1 MAESI
6 MSGLFGITPE
16 AYQAQQNRQAL
27 AQSAELAQLDP
38 FASARTSLIYGGRQL
53 GSAIGGALGAEDP
66 QLRIISARNA
76 VMREVDPNNPISLQ
90 NAIQRLSS
98 AGDQAGALQLSDYLR
113 KAQGDYALIQQR
125 TAEKMTNEQR
135 NALSFAAS
143 VAPQGTPEFNQAYQ
157 TKLNELI
164 TKPEATSN
172 EMKNAYAFAKS
183 KFPIGSPEFNE
194 LYSNE
199 LARLT
204 TKETAPSIDKVGIAE
219 TTREPVYFDKKAN
232 EQFIMKADATGK
244 MVRVPYSGG
253 IDQTTSKTNLSVSQ
267 KQEEEFS
274 KRRGFTQA
282 NALDEASNLA
292 RGGSLALGSIRSM
305 KEQDAS
311 GQLFTGPLATSY
323 VGATN
328 LLASVGLLS
337 KEQTAKLTSSQ
348 IYDKSAKDLVMQ
360 DLGGK
365 LGAQISDADRK
376 FVEDRI
382 PQLTTSQ
389 KARTELLNKLEEI
402 QREKIEYYRKM
413 NAHANEFKNLNNF
426 DFSDKYSGNLGGSS
440 SASTPSKTSK
450 YADDLVNK
458 YLPKK

>member
-1 MAESI
+1 MAQESI
-6 MSGLFGITPE
+6 VSGLFGLTPQ
-16 AYQAQQNRQAL
+16 AYERQQYEQAL
-27 AQSAELAQLDP
+27 REGQTFGTPQGLYASAAQL
-38 FASARTSLIYGGRQL
+38 GR
-53 GSAIGGALGAEDP
+53 GIGGALGAEDP
-66 QLRIISARNA
+66 QLRLISARNA
-76 VMREVDPNNPISLQ
+76 VGQSIDPNDP
-90 NAIQRLSS
+90 ATIQRGIQQLAS
-98 AGDQAGALQLSDYLR
+98 AGDQEGAMRLADYLR

-125 TAEKMTNEQR
+125 TAEKMTPEQR
-135 NALSFAAS
+135 NALAYAAS
-143 VAPQGTPEFNQAYQ
+143 TGAPQNSPEFGKAYQ

-164 TKPEATSN
+164 TKPEATSP

-183 KFPIGSPEFNE
+183 KFPVGSPEFNE

-219 TTREPVYFDKKAN
+219 STREPVYFDKKAN

-426 DFSDKYSGNLGGSS
+426 DFSDKYSGILGGSS

>member
-1 MAESI
+1 MATDSI
-6 MSGLFGITPE
+6 MGGLFGMTPE
-16 AYQAQQNRQAL
+16 MYQQEQNQQAL
-27 AQSAELAQLDP
+27 GQAAQFARMSPFELAK
-38 FASARTSLIYGGRQL
+38 TGIGYGANRLAG
-53 GSAIGGALGAEDP
+53 GIGGALGAEDP

-76 VMREVDPNNPISLQ
+76 VMREVDPNNLESIQ
-90 NAIQRLSS
+90 RGIQRLASE
-98 AGDQAGALQLSDYLR
+98 GDQPGALELSNYLR

-143 VAPQGTPEFNQAYQ
+143 VAPQGTQEFNQAYQ

-183 KFPIGSPEFNE
+183 KFEVGTPEFNE
-194 LYSNE
+194 LFSNE

-219 TTREPVYFDKKAN
+219 SSREPVYFDKKAN

-253 IDQTTSKTNLSVSQ
+253 IDQTTSRTNLSVSQ

-282 NALDEASNLA
+282 NALDEATNLA
-292 RGGSLALGSIRSM
+292 RGGSLALGSIASM

-323 VGATN
+323 VIATN

-337 KEQTAKLTSSQ
+337 KEQERKLTSSQ

-402 QREKIEYYRKM
+402 QRGKIDYYQKM
-413 NAHANEFKNLNNF
+413 NAHANKFGNLNNF
-426 DFSDKYSGNLGGSS
+426 DFSEKYSGKLTT
-440 SASTPSKTSK
+440 STQNP
-450 YADDLVNK
+450 DDLVNK
-458 YLPKK
+458 YLNKPNK

>member
-1 MAESI
+1 MATDSI
-6 MSGLFGITPE
+6 VGGLFGMTPE
-16 AYQAQQNRQAL
+16 SYQDTRQLQEQAQAL
-27 AQSAELAQLDP
+27 QQAQLNP
-38 FASARTSLIYGGRQL
+38 YEAVNYMAARAGQQL
-53 GSAIGGALGAEDP
+53 GRGIGGLLGGQDP

-76 VMREVDPNNPISLQ
+76 VMREINPNDPESIQ
-90 NAIQRLSS
+90 RGIQRLASE
-98 AGDQAGALQLSDYLR
+98 GDQPGALELSNYLR

-125 TAEKMTNEQR
+125 TAEKMTPEQR
-135 NALSFAAS
+135 NALAYAAS
-143 VAPQGTPEFNQAYQ
+143 TGAPQNSPEFGQAYQ

-164 TKPEATSN
+164 TKPEATST

-183 KFPIGSPEFNE
+183 KFPVGSPEFNE

-204 TKETAPSIDKVGIAE
+204 TKEISPSIDKVGVAE
-219 TTREPVYFDKKAN
+219 ATREVVYYDKKADL
-232 EQFIMKADATGK
+232 QYIMKPDSTGK

-253 IDQTTSKTNLSVSQ
+253 IDQTTSKTNLSVSN

-274 KRRGFTQA
+274 KRRGFKQA
-282 NALDEASNLA
+282 DALDEASNLA
-292 RGGSLALGSIRSM
+292 RGGSLALGSIASM

-311 GQLFTGPLATSY
+311 GQLFTGPLANSY

-337 KEQTAKLTSSQ
+337 KEQTGKLTSSQ

-402 QREKIEYYRKM
+402 QRGKIDYYKKM
-413 NAHANEFKNLNNF
+413 NAHANEFKNLNTF
-426 DFSDKYSGNLGGSS
+426 DFSEKYSGKLTT
-440 SASTPSKTSK
+440 STQNP
-450 YADDLVNK
+450 DDLVNK
-458 YLPKK
+458 YLNKPNK